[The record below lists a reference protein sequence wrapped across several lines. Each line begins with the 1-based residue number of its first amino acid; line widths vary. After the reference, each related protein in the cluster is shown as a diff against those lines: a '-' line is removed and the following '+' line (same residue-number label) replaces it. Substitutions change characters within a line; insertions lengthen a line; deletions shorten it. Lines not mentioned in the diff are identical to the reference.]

1 MKIKLS
7 GAVKTAA
14 VLLTAA
20 AAFGLGVLF
29 ERMNNERF
37 IVETISYTDE
47 PQAAETAETDT
58 AALPEPTAE
67 QTVSEEP
74 EPEPVVNGKINI
86 NTADVDLLDKLDGIG
101 PSTAQKIIDYRTAN
115 GPFESIE
122 ELVLVSGIGEKKLDA
137 IRDMICVE

>member
-47 PQAAETAETDT
+47 PRAAETAEADT
-58 AALPEPTAE
+58 TALPEPASE
-67 QTVSEEP
+67 QAVSVETET
-74 EPEPVVNGKINI
+74 EPVVNGKINI